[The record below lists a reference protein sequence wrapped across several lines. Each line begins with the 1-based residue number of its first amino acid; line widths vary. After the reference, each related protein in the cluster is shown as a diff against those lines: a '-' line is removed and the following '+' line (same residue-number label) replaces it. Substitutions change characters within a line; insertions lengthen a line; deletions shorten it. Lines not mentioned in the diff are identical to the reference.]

1 MFRIFRLSFSQI
13 ENSGKYSI
21 FGFSI
26 LRILIGLLDLVGIGF
41 VGLILTLALHSQS
54 PDTKFGSPVLR
65 ILNVFKIDDASL
77 IRQLIVLGCIT
88 TVLFL
93 LKIVLTLAATFAGYR
108 YLVKEEV
115 NISKR
120 ILKSIFSREFV
131 ELQKIE
137 SAKVAQLIT
146 HGSSAIIRIIGYSIA
161 ISSDLFSLLALIVL
175 LGFVN
180 PLTMICSVF
189 FFGGVSY
196 LAIRYTGTATEALSQ
211 RFTFHNLLTTRT
223 IQETYFSYKELAV
236 SGKLE
241 MFEDKSIEN
250 KRKSARAIAD
260 TQFLGAIPRAVLELS
275 LVLGIVLIIGI
286 TWISNPSIESLT
298 TIGIFLAASSKL
310 IPALANLM
318 ASMSAIRLSSGEAQM
333 LFDFLDSDH
342 NLKQGQARAIK
353 VTAESSIYDSIAEV
367 ELIKVL
373 EVSFRYSQAE
383 RLILDKATLSI
394 AQGDF
399 LLISGPSGVGK
410 STFVDLLLGLLRP
423 SSGSVEINGINA
435 TNFRESNR
443 GSMAYVPQFVSVID
457 STIFEN
463 VIFGN
468 IPNNETEGRVIQAL
482 KDVDLWVYVQ
492 SLPMGLQTQI
502 GERGATFSGGQ
513 RQRLGIARALYQGAS
528 LIVFDES
535 TNALD
540 AATEDFVLDTLS
552 NIRGKTTIIIIAHG
566 GGAMGRGHR
575 EIEINDGKLFEI
587 KK

>member
-13 ENSGKYSI
+13 EKSGKYSI

-26 LRILIGLLDLVGIGF
+26 LRMLVGLLDLVGIGF

-54 PDTKFGSPVLR
+54 QDAKLGTPVST
-65 ILNVFKIDDASL
+65 ILNVFKIGDASL

-93 LKIVLTLAATFAGYR
+93 LKIILTLAVIFAGYR
-108 YLVKEEV
+108 HLVKEEV
-115 NISKR
+115 KISKR

-146 HGSSAIIRIIGYSIA
+146 HGTSAIIRIIGYSIA
-161 ISSDLFSLLALIVL
+161 ISSDLFSLLALIIL

-180 PLTMICSVF
+180 PLTMICSVL

-196 LAIRYTGTATEALSQ
+196 LAIRYTGTATQLLSE

-250 KRKSARAIAD
+250 KRESARAIAD

-286 TWISNPSIESLT
+286 TWISNPSVEALS

-333 LFDFLDSDH
+333 LFDYLDSDL
-342 NLKQGQARAIK
+342 NLMQGEGLVRK
-353 VTAESSIYDSIAEV
+353 VTTKSSTDGSIVGV

-383 RLILDKATLSI
+383 RLILDRATLTI

-435 TNFRESNR
+435 TNFREANR

-463 VIFGN
+463 VMFGN
-468 IPNNETEGRVIQAL
+468 IPSNETESRVIQAL
-482 KDVDLWVYVQ
+482 KDVDLWEFVQ

-540 AATEDFVLDTLS
+540 AATEGFVLDTLS

-566 GGAMGRGHR
+566 GGSMGRGHR
-575 EIEINDGKLFEI
+575 EISINNGKLIEI
-587 KK
+587 SK

>member
-93 LKIVLTLAATFAGYR
+93 LKIVLTLAVTFAGYR

-146 HGSSAIIRIIGYSIA
+146 HGASAIIRIIGYSIA

-180 PLTMICSVF
+180 PLTMICSVL

-196 LAIRYTGTATEALSQ
+196 LAIHYTGTATQLLSE

-241 MFEDKSIEN
+241 MFENKSIEN

-275 LVLGIVLIIGI
+275 LVLGIVIIIGI
-286 TWISNPSIESLT
+286 TWISNPSIESLS

-333 LFDFLDSDH
+333 LFDYLDSEH
-342 NLKQGQARAIK
+342 NLMQGQGRARK
-353 VTAESSIYDSIAEV
+353 VTIESSIDGSIAGV

-383 RLILDKATLSI
+383 RLILDKATLTI

-423 SSGSVEINGINA
+423 SNGSVEINGINA
-435 TNFRESNR
+435 TNFREANR

-468 IPNNETEGRVIQAL
+468 IPSSETESRVIQAL
-482 KDVDLWVYVQ
+482 KDVDLWVFVQ

-540 AATEDFVLDTLS
+540 TATEGFVLDTLS

-566 GGAMGRGHR
+566 RGSMGRGHR
-575 EIEINDGKLFEI
+575 EIAINNGKLFEI
-587 KK
+587 LK

>member
-21 FGFSI
+21 FGFAI

-54 PDTKFGSPVLR
+54 QDTKLGSPVLR
-65 ILNVFKIDDASL
+65 ILNVFKVGDASL

-93 LKIVLTLAATFAGYR
+93 LKIILTLAATFAGYR

-120 ILKSIFSREFV
+120 ILKSIFSREFI

-180 PLTMICSVF
+180 PLTMICSVL
-189 FFGGVSY
+189 FFGVVSY

-275 LVLGIVLIIGI
+275 LVIGIVLIIGI

-342 NLKQGQARAIK
+342 NLKKGQAQAIK
-353 VTAESSIYDSIAEV
+353 VIDKSSIHDSIAGV
-367 ELIKVL
+367 ELIKVS

-383 RLILDKATLSI
+383 RLILDKVTLSI

-399 LLISGPSGVGK
+399 LLISGASGAGK

-423 SSGSVEINGINA
+423 TSGSVEINGINA

-443 GSMAYVPQFVSVID
+443 GSMAYVPQFASVID

-463 VIFGN
+463 VTFGN
-468 IPNNETEGRVIQAL
+468 SFGNENEGRVIQAL
-482 KDVDLWVYVQ
+482 KDVDLWDYVQ

-513 RQRLGIARALYQGAS
+513 LQRLGIARALYQEAS

-540 AATEDFVLDTLS
+540 VATEGFVLDTLS
-552 NIRGKTTIIIIAHG
+552 NIRGKSTIIIISHG
-566 GGAMGRGHR
+566 GETMGRGHR
-575 EIEINDGKLFEI
+575 EIEINNGKLLEI